1 MEISTGEKIFEL
13 RKAKGISQEELAE
26 KVGVSRQTVHK
37 WETDSVKPSYENLLA
52 LSEALGVEKDF
63 IDKPFTPLSD
73 NEKAEIAVSA
83 SRSVKAT
90 IYKILVGVTTVIA
103 AVAIFITVCL
113 GIMSH
118 PTNTGDFTELTIE
131 VSDDQFVPVLLATLI
146 VVIGDIVFV
155 ILLAKINSDIKKE
168 KCKPNVNKM

>member
-1 MEISTGEKIFEL
+1 MDINTGEKIFEL

-26 KVGVSRQTVHK
+26 MVGVSRQTVHK
-37 WETDSVKPSYENLLA
+37 WETNQVKPSYENLLA
-52 LSEALGVEKDF
+52 LSNALDSE
-63 IDKPFTPLSD
+63 IDKDIT
-73 NEKAEIAVSA
+73 EKPVTAISEEERAEIAVSA

-118 PTNTGDFTELTIE
+118 PTNTGDTYEVTID
-131 VSDDQFVPVLLATLI
+131 VGNDQFVPVLLATII
-146 VVIGDIVFV
+146 VVLGDIAF
-155 ILLAKINSDIKKE
+155 ICLLAKTNSDIKKE
-168 KCKPNVNKM
+168 KLSRRGL